1 MQCRI
6 TDLKCKEVID
16 LASGNRIG
24 FVDDVEVILP
34 GGQIAALVVPGAG
47 KCFGLLGRE
56 DDVVIPWG
64 CVRRFG
70 DDVILV
76 ELPPEQPRPRPPR
89 PRKGWL

>member
-16 LASGNRIG
+16 LKSGNRLG
-24 FVDDVEVILP
+24 FVDDVEIILP

-56 DDVVIPWG
+56 DDIVIPWA
-64 CVRRFG
+64 CVCKFG

-76 ELPPEQPRPRPPR
+76 ELPEQPPR
-89 PRKGWL
+89 PQKPRKSWV

>member
-1 MQCRI
+1 MQCRV
-6 TDLKCKEVID
+6 TDLNTGE
-16 LASGNRIG
+16 RIG
-24 FVDDVEVILP
+24 YVGDVEVILP

-76 ELPPEQPRPRPPR
+76 DSPGVPQHPEK
-89 PRKGWL
+89 PRKRWV

>member
-16 LASGNRIG
+16 LNTGNRIG

-34 GGQIAALVVPGAG
+34 GGQIAALIVPGAG
-47 KCFGLLGRE
+47 KLFGLLGRD
-56 DDVVIPWG
+56 DDVVIPWS
-64 CVRRFG
+64 CVCRFG

-76 ELPPEQPRPRPPR
+76 EVPESSHRPPAR
-89 PRKGWL
+89 PRKSWI

>member
-6 TDLKCKEVID
+6 VDLKCKEVID
-16 LASGNRIG
+16 LNTGNRIG
-24 FVDDVEVILP
+24 FVDDVEIILP
-34 GGQIAALVVPGAG
+34 GGQVSALVVLGSS

-76 ELPPEQPRPRPPR
+76 EVPDCPPR
-89 PRKGWL
+89 PTKPRKSWL

>member
-1 MQCRI
+1 MQCRV

-16 LASGNRIG
+16 LNTGNRIG

-34 GGQIAALVVPGAG
+34 GGQIAALVVPGEG
-47 KCFGLLGRE
+47 KCFGLLGRGE
-56 DDVVIPWG
+56 DVVIPWC

-76 ELPPEQPRPRPPR
+76 EAPVPPSRPAK
-89 PRKGWL
+89 PRKSWL